1 MTNPFTVDDIFTRPQ
16 TQGAPFVFDDRV
28 AEVFPDMVR
37 RSIPGYYDVLEMTT
51 LFAGRFA
58 QPNSN
63 YYDLGCSL
71 GASTWA
77 MDRGIRQPDARLIGV
92 DNSPAMIRRC
102 HTLLKERIKSGTLH
116 LLCAD
121 VLDVTIAN
129 AAMVV
134 LNYTLQFVPG
144 EHRAELMQRIFHGLK
159 PGGALLLSEK
169 VRFEDERV
177 QNFQVDFYHAFKRF
191 NGYSQMEISRKRN
204 ALENVL
210 VPDTIETH
218 LQRLRQ
224 AGFRSVHLWFQYFN
238 FVSLVALK

>member
-1 MTNPFTVDDIFTRPQ
+1 MNVQFEKDDIFTRPQ
-16 TQGAPFVFDDRV
+16 TQDAPFVFDDRV

-51 LFAGRFA
+51 LFASRFA
-58 QPNSN
+58 QPNSC

-71 GASTWA
+71 GASLWA
-77 MDRGIRQPDARLIGV
+77 MDRGIDQPNAELVGV

-102 HTLLKERIKSGTLH
+102 KVLLKDRIKSPALH
-116 LLCAD
+116 LICAD
-121 VLDVTIAN
+121 VQAVTIAN

-134 LNYTLQFVPG
+134 LNYTLQFVPQD
-144 EHRAELMQRIFHGLK
+144 HRADLVQRIFNGLK

-169 VRFEDERV
+169 VRFEDE
-177 QNFQVDFYHAFKRF
+177 QEQAFQVDSYHAFKQF

-210 VPDTIETH
+210 VPDTIEIH
-218 LQRLRQ
+218 RQRLLQ

-238 FVSLVALK
+238 FVSLVAVK